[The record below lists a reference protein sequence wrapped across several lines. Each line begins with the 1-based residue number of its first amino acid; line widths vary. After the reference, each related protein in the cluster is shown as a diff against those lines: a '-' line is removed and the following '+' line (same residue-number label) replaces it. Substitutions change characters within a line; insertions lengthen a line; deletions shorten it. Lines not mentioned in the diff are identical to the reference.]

1 MIMNE
6 AHLFLTDVSH
16 TQDDVPSSLPS
27 KEQGDKY
34 LLQNFYLFSYSHK
47 QTILC

>member
-1 MIMNE
+1 MQLNPQEYLKEKAIYRSISME
-6 AHLFLTDVSH
+6 
-16 TQDDVPSSLPS
+16 
-27 KEQGDKY
+27 EQGDKY

>member
-1 MIMNE
+1 MQLNPQEYLKEKAICRSISME
-6 AHLFLTDVSH
+6 
-16 TQDDVPSSLPS
+16 
-27 KEQGDKY
+27 EQGDKY